1 MEGKINSFRLIQ
13 EKDFLCLPNQDNK
26 AQIFKSNLQNKFI
39 ELYKCMLKEIDFK
52 DYLRII
58 QNLNAPEL
66 ALEFANLAITRI
78 ANKKNN
84 LLKCLLENYP
94 YEKLKNHK
102 LFIDYEISEDG
113 SYLEHK
119 FSKSVIFFEYKSF
132 SNSSCLQ
139 DKIFNNF
146 LAKKSS
152 FYLAAIEQNIQ
163 LMEAVSVDIFKTG
176 HIVLNLLNTIDQE
189 KYKTAFHFIIEIV
202 HFIKPEFQFDIIKQ
216 LADTI
221 AEDFNVLATLTN
233 VLLEF
238 EKDEEIITLLEPK
251 LLTIKNNVIPE
262 EEGIIF
268 CRFNLSLAYF
278 NVGNLSLA
286 EKQLLHFLK
295 TEPDDKDALYNLFNI
310 YLTQQKLDKAKDL
323 TKNSPKDLKILME
336 MSLDLAE
343 ISAIKLNSI
352 NQDELPATSK
362 SQFRCFEYIAKFNS
376 YNDSERDSNYEN
388 LKEELI
394 EIDKVIDYAVLS
406 FTTAIYT
413 KQYELAAQFAKKIPK
428 NIITPYIEKTRFL
441 LTPVE
446 YISEVHIEELR
457 SKFDLSQEDAID
469 LVIQVSSCL
478 VADEQYKLA
487 LEKIEEILLL
497 EPQNYSAIEIGLSAA
512 ELINNQEKI
521 QEYSV
526 LLHEKYEKDFINDI
540 QNTHKYYRSIKE
552 LNLRHAINNTNSNV
566 SNWLIKEGE
575 INKNDA
581 ISLGKYKGLDCYGRI
596 STDIK
601 CDSTQYNEFINA
613 LEKGIIYKQQGN
625 NGVKFLKE
633 NAVEIKIN
641 GGNRLYTNI
650 LNTNPQGEL
659 LINFDHF
666 GNHKDVIK
674 FVGEHNL
681 EFHEAF
687 ELTQKVALG

>member
-1 MEGKINSFRLIQ
+1 MLI
-13 EKDFLCLPNQDNK
+13 
-26 AQIFKSNLQNKFI
+26 
-39 ELYKCMLKEIDFK
+39 
-52 DYLRII
+52 LR
-58 QNLNAPEL
+58 PPYPKL
-66 ALEFANLAITRI
+66 A
-78 ANKKNN
+78 
-84 LLKCLLENYP
+84 
-94 YEKLKNHK
+94 
-102 LFIDYEISEDG
+102 
-113 SYLEHK
+113 
-119 FSKSVIFFEYKSF
+119 
-132 SNSSCLQ
+132 
-139 DKIFNNF
+139 
-146 LAKKSS
+146 
-152 FYLAAIEQNIQ
+152 
-163 LMEAVSVDIFKTG
+163 
-176 HIVLNLLNTIDQE
+176 
-189 KYKTAFHFIIEIV
+189 
-202 HFIKPEFQFDIIKQ
+202 
-216 LADTI
+216 
-221 AEDFNVLATLTN
+221 LTN

-323 TKNSPKDLKILME
+323 TKISPKDLKILME

-497 EPQNYSAIEIGLSAA
+497 EPQNYSAIANA
-512 ELINNQEKI
+512 
-521 QEYSV
+521 
-526 LLHEKYEKDFINDI
+526 
-540 QNTHKYYRSIKE
+540 TSI
-552 LNLRHAINNTNSNV
+552 I
-566 SNWLIKEGE
+566 
-575 INKNDA
+575 
-581 ISLGKYKGLDCYGRI
+581 
-596 STDIK
+596 
-601 CDSTQYNEFINA
+601 
-613 LEKGIIYKQQGN
+613 
-625 NGVKFLKE
+625 
-633 NAVEIKIN
+633 
-641 GGNRLYTNI
+641 
-650 LNTNPQGEL
+650 P
-659 LINFDHF
+659 
-666 GNHKDVIK
+666 
-674 FVGEHNL
+674 
-681 EFHEAF
+681 
-687 ELTQKVALG
+687 